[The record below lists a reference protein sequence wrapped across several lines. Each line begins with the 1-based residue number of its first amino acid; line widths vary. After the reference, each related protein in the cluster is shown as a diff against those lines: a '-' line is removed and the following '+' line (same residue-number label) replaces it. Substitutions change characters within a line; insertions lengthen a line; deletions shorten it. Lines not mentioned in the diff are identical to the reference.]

1 MSTSP
6 AKLAANQANAQHSTG
21 PRTEEGK
28 SASSQNATKSGL
40 FSTKDFV
47 LPHELPIWTALD
59 ESIRA
64 ELRPSGPIEDALV
77 SEIRS
82 ALWRLR
88 RCGEIESES
97 APDAATQQST
107 DRARAQFNR
116 ILHRSLAELR
126 TLQTQRQL
134 RLEYFDG
141 KHSHSGP
148 GLCDWRAVYKG
159 LIDKSNAILHEAKIQ
174 RGREDAVLDS
184 YFAPSTPPPFTK
196 QTQTPAPPMPRNAAC
211 PCGSGAKYKRCCGR
225 AAPPV
230 FSQGR
235 LKQSL
240 LHSSGNKCYSPL
252 SN

>member
-21 PRTEEGK
+21 PRTDEGK
-28 SASSQNATKSGL
+28 SATSQNATKSGL

-47 LPHELPIWTALD
+47 LPHEQPIWTDLD

-64 ELRPSGPIEDALV
+64 ELHPSGPIEEAFV

-88 RCGEIESES
+88 RCGEIESDSES
-97 APDAATQQST
+97 APDASAQQSI
-107 DRARAQFNR
+107 DRARAQSNR

-141 KHSHSGP
+141 KVPQKGP
-148 GLCDWRAVYKG
+148 GLCDWRVVYKG
-159 LIDKSNAILHEAKIQ
+159 LIDKSNAILRETKIQ
-174 RGREDAVLDS
+174 RHPEDALLDR

-196 QTQTPAPPMPRNAAC
+196 QTQTPAPSMPRNAAC

-225 AAPPV
+225 AAPPA
-230 FSQGR
+230 
-235 LKQSL
+235 
-240 LHSSGNKCYSPL
+240 L
-252 SN
+252 SEAA